1 MAEIVEGYIEIFKT
15 RKLFEL
21 YAAASLLEE
30 KDVSF
35 YMQETS
41 AEGVRIAMPFQ
52 KFMEPGNLYSI
63 FVPEK
68 TVIESKNILSNLPEL
83 TGTKP
88 QVWEILSGEKKH
100 FQKKVPGWAFL
111 ILLVLGLMM
120 YFVIK

>member
-1 MAEIVEGYIEIFKT
+1 MGETVEGYIKVFKT

-21 YAAASLLEE
+21 YAAAGLLED
-30 KDVSF
+30 KDMSF

-41 AEGVRIAMPFQ
+41 ADGVRIAMPFQ
-52 KFMEPGNLYSI
+52 KSMEPGNLYSI

-68 TVIESKNILSNLPEL
+68 SVIESKNILSNLPDL

-88 QVWEILSGEKKH
+88 QVWQKLSAEKNH
-100 FQKKVPGWAFL
+100 FQKKVPGWLFL
-111 ILLVLGLMM
+111 ILLVLVLMI

>member
-1 MAEIVEGYIEIFKT
+1 MDEIVEGYIKVFKT
-15 RKLFEL
+15 QKLFEL

-30 KDVSF
+30 KDISF

-41 AEGVRIAMPFQ
+41 ADGVRIAMPFQ

-68 TVIESKNILSNLPEL
+68 SATESKKILSNLPDL

-88 QVWEILSGEKKH
+88 QIWQMLSTQKNN
-100 FQKKVPGWAFL
+100 FQKEIPVWLFI
-111 ILLVLGLMM
+111 ILLVLVLMI

>member
-1 MAEIVEGYIEIFKT
+1 MDEIAEGYIEVFKT

-41 AEGVRIAMPFQ
+41 ADGIRIALPFQ
-52 KFMEPGNLYSI
+52 KTMEPGNLYSI

-68 TVIESKNILSNLPEL
+68 SVVESKTILSNLPDL

-88 QVWEILSGEKKH
+88 QTWEILSEEKNR
-100 FQKKVPGWAFL
+100 FQKKVPGWVYL
-111 ILLVLGLMM
+111 ILLVLVLMV